1 MTMSNLGK
9 CVPPMP
15 KGQKKKEVN
24 KYKVLREARQLLFPS
39 PTPSVAGSRFV
50 AIADGER
57 DRIDRIAIGV
67 SENEGDKVGPAEPSN
82 KEFVDFNKSDFSL
95 W

>member
-1 MTMSNLGK
+1 M
-9 CVPPMP
+9 
-15 KGQKKKEVN
+15 
-24 KYKVLREARQLLFPS
+24 
-39 PTPSVAGSRFV
+39 